1 MRVRLLK
8 KLRRRAKDMISVN
21 PIYSIYESVVILDI
35 IDRYGY
41 RRSPKTV
48 STEEFP
54 GAYRATVRE
63 LVSEMVR
70 HLRGLRLHKSLMKK
84 V

>member
-8 KLRRRAKDMISVN
+8 RLRRRAKDMISVN

-35 IDRYGY
+35 IRYGY

-48 STEEFP
+48 SIEEFP
-54 GAYRATVRE
+54 EAYRTTVRE